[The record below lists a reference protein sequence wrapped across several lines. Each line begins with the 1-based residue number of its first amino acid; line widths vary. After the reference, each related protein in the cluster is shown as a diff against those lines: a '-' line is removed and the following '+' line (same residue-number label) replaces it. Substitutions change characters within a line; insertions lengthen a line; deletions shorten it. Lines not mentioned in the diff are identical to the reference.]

1 MNEKERF
8 KNITLYSKIDC
19 EKKKFVNGVN
29 DILSIDICIMVSQ
42 ELLGTFIL
50 NHILVL
56 LFSMCRRQNWDEN
69 RLSRVI
75 GY

>member
-1 MNEKERF
+1 MRK
-8 KNITLYSKIDC
+8 KDSKISHYIARLIVK
-19 EKKKFVNGVN
+19 KKKFVNGVN
-29 DILSIDICIMVSQ
+29 DILCIDICIMVSQ

-56 LFSMCRRQNWDEN
+56 LFSMCRRQNWNEN